1 MYIMQTKKRILILA
15 PHTDDG
21 EFGCGGTISKFIE
34 EGAEVFYVAFSC
46 AEESVPKGFPKDIL
60 ETEVKKATSVLEIK
74 PENLFIYKYPVRKLS
89 YHRQEILENM
99 VHLNKKIKPDLVIT
113 PSKYDVH
120 QDHYTVTQE
129 AMRAFKF
136 TSLLG
141 YELPW
146 NNYVF
151 ETTCFVHLE
160 EKHIE
165 KKLESLKCYRSQ
177 IGRKYSSEDYIKGL
191 ALTRGIQVGGKF
203 AETFNVLRWIM

>member
-74 PENLFIYKYPVRKLS
+74 PENLFIYKYLVRKLS

-99 VHLNKKIKPDLVIT
+99 VHLNKK
-113 PSKYDVH
+113 
-120 QDHYTVTQE
+120 
-129 AMRAFKF
+129 
-136 TSLLG
+136 
-141 YELPW
+141 
-146 NNYVF
+146 
-151 ETTCFVHLE
+151 
-160 EKHIE
+160 
-165 KKLESLKCYRSQ
+165 
-177 IGRKYSSEDYIKGL
+177 
-191 ALTRGIQVGGKF
+191 
-203 AETFNVLRWIM
+203 